1 MVNVNKKYYINVRE
15 VMELKTARCNLP
27 RPTLKHL
34 ILLSSGEDGEY
45 ND

>member
-1 MVNVNKKYYINVRE
+1 MTINEKYYLNVKE
-15 VMELKTARCNLP
+15 IMELHTPRCNLP